1 MLFGD
6 PMALSLSRKKKG
18 LQHFR
23 VFISFFKRLLSK
35 NKNVLRVE
43 TLNAEFQPV
52 RNACKE

>member
-1 MLFGD
+1 
-6 PMALSLSRKKKG
+6 MALSLSRKKKG